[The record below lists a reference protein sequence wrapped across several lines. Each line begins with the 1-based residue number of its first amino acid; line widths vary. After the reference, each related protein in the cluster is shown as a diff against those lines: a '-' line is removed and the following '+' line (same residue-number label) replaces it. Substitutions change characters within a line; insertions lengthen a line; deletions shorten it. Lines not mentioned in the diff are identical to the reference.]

1 MPEAV
6 AKSSSWRYERREFF
20 GGIKMYIALYI
31 SSHGFGHMTR
41 CLGIIENILNAS
53 DYNLY
58 IVCGKRQNDFARV
71 YLAKYKD
78 RIIYKDLV
86 TDIGLVNKQNSLEVD
101 KLLLQKELLEFTS
114 SWENVVNDEC
124 YFLKSLNIK
133 CIVSDISPI
142 GTLVGH
148 KLQLPVVLIT
158 NFTWVEQYEYIG
170 IDEFI
175 INKYIQAYS
184 YVTKFIKY
192 DLCLPISSV
201 NCEDIN
207 EVGFTCREIDL
218 DKVDKIKQQYGKSI
232 MVTCGKSANLNT
244 INIKNFKGTIFT
256 TSGIDITCEEDC
268 NVINLPID
276 ILDTQNYIAAS
287 DMVITKAGW
296 GTIAEGIIGHTNLVL
311 IERPSAKED
320 SFNIE
325 ELKKRNL
332 AISINEEDLLDLDIE
347 KLREQLKQEID
358 YDKLNSY
365 ENDAAKVAEIILNT

>member
-1 MPEAV
+1 
-6 AKSSSWRYERREFF
+6 
-20 GGIKMYIALYI
+20 MYIALYI

-41 CLGIIENILNAS
+41 CLGIMENILKTSN
-53 DYNLY
+53 YNLY
-58 IVCGKRQNDFARV
+58 IVCNKKQNDFVRI
-71 YLAKYKD
+71 YLTKYKN

-86 TDIGLVNKQNSLEVD
+86 TDIGLINKENSLEVD
-101 KLLLQKELLEFTS
+101 KISLEQKLYDFTL
-114 SWENVVNDEC
+114 SWENVVNEEYD
-124 YFLKSLNIK
+124 FLKNLNIK

-142 GTLVGH
+142 GTLVGN
-148 KLQLPVVLIT
+148 KLKLHVVLIT

-170 IDEFI
+170 IEQSI
-175 INKYIQAYS
+175 INKYRQAYS

-192 DLCLPISSV
+192 DLCLPIGSV
-201 NCEDIN
+201 NCKDIN
-207 EVGFTCREIDL
+207 EVGFTCRNINL
-218 DKVDKIKQQYGKSI
+218 DKVEKIKQQYGKSI
-232 MVTCGKSANLNT
+232 MITCGKSANLNT
-244 INIKNFKGTIFT
+244 INIKNFKGTILT
-256 TSGIDITCEEDC
+256 TSGIEITCEDEC
-268 NVINLPID
+268 NVVNLPID
-276 ILDTQNYIAAS
+276 TLDTQNYIAAS

-347 KLREQLKQEID
+347 KLREKLKQEID

-365 ENDAAKVAEIILNT
+365 KNDAAKVAEIILNT

>member
-1 MPEAV
+1 
-6 AKSSSWRYERREFF
+6 
-20 GGIKMYIALYI
+20 MYIALYI

-41 CLGIIENILNAS
+41 CLAIIENILNTS
-53 DYNLY
+53 NYNLY
-58 IVCGKRQNDFARV
+58 IVCNKRQNDFARI

-78 RIIYKDLV
+78 RIIYKDLI
-86 TDIGLVNKQNSLEVD
+86 TDIGLINKENSLEVD
-101 KLLLQKELLEFTS
+101 KISLEEKLYNFAL
-114 SWENVVNDEC
+114 SWENVVNDE
-124 YFLKSLNIK
+124 YTFLKNINIK

-142 GTLVGH
+142 GTFVGN
-148 KLQLPVVLIT
+148 KLQLPVILIT

-170 IDEFI
+170 IDESI
-175 INKYIQAYS
+175 INKYRQAYS

-192 DLCLPISSV
+192 DLCSPINSV
-201 NCEDIN
+201 NCKDIN
-207 EVGFTCREIDL
+207 EVGFVCRNIDFN
-218 DKVDKIKQQYGKSI
+218 KIEKIKRQYGKSI
-232 MVTCGKSANLNT
+232 MITCGKSVNLNN

-256 TSGIDITCEEDC
+256 TSGIEITFEDEC
-268 NVINLPID
+268 NVVNLPID
-276 ILDTQNYIAAS
+276 TLYTQNYIAAS

-347 KLREQLKQEID
+347 KLREKLKKEID

-365 ENDAAKVAEIILNT
+365 KNDAAKVAEIILNT

>member
-1 MPEAV
+1 
-6 AKSSSWRYERREFF
+6 
-20 GGIKMYIALYI
+20 MYIALYI

-41 CLGIIENILNAS
+41 CLGIMKNILHTS

-58 IVCGKRQNDFARV
+58 VVCGKIQNDFARI

-86 TDIGLVNKQNSLEVD
+86 TDIGLVNKENSLEVD
-101 KLLLQKELLEFTS
+101 KLLLQQQLLEFTS
-114 SWENVVNDEC
+114 LWEDVVNDEC
-124 YFLKSLNIK
+124 DFLEKLNIK

-142 GTLVGH
+142 GTLVGN

-170 IDEFI
+170 IDESI
-175 INKYIQAYS
+175 IDKYRQAYS

-192 DLCLPISSV
+192 DLCLPINSV
-201 NCEDIN
+201 NCQ
-207 EVGFTCREIDL
+207 EVYEAGFTCRDIAL
-218 DKVDKIKQQYGKSI
+218 DKVEKIKQQYGKSI

-256 TSGIDITCEEDC
+256 TSGIDIPCEENC
-268 NVINLPID
+268 NIVNLPIN

-287 DMVITKAGW
+287 SIVITKAGW
-296 GTIAEGIIGHTNLVL
+296 GTIAEAVLGHTNLVL

-325 ELKKRNL
+325 KIKENKLGISIEEKDLSTIDIQSLDNELKNN
-332 AISINEEDLLDLDIE
+332 IDHE
-347 KLREQLKQEID
+347 KLNTYK
-358 YDKLNSY
+358 
-365 ENDAAKVAEIILNT
+365 NDVSKIVELILA

>member
-1 MPEAV
+1 
-6 AKSSSWRYERREFF
+6 
-20 GGIKMYIALYI
+20 MYIALYI

-41 CLGIIENILNAS
+41 CLGIMENILNTS
-53 DYNLY
+53 NYNLY
-58 IVCGKRQNDFARV
+58 IVCRKRQNDFARI

-86 TDIGLVNKQNSLEVD
+86 TDIGLINKENSLEVD
-101 KLLLQKELLEFTS
+101 KLSLHQELIKFTT
-114 SWENVVNDEC
+114 SWEDVVNDEC
-124 YFLKSLNIK
+124 DFLRNLNIK

-142 GTLVGH
+142 GNLVGH
-148 KLQLPVVLIT
+148 KLDLPVVLIT

-170 IDEFI
+170 IDESI
-175 INKYIQAYS
+175 IDKYRQAYS

-192 DLCLPISSV
+192 DLCLSISSV
-201 NCEDIN
+201 NCQEIY
-207 EVGFTCREIDL
+207 EVGFTCRNIDF
-218 DKVDKIKQQYGKSI
+218 DKVEKINQQYGKSI

-244 INIKNFKGTIFT
+244 INIKNFNGTIFT
-256 TSGIDITCEEDC
+256 TSGIEITCEEDC
-268 NVINLPID
+268 NVVNLPIN

-287 DMVITKAGW
+287 DIVITKAGW

-347 KLREQLKQEID
+347 KLREKLKQEID

-365 ENDAAKVAEIILNT
+365 KNDAAKVAEIILNT

>member
-1 MPEAV
+1 
-6 AKSSSWRYERREFF
+6 
-20 GGIKMYIALYI
+20 MYIALYI

-41 CLGIIENILNAS
+41 CLGIMENILNTS

-58 IVCGKRQNDFARV
+58 IICGKKQNDFARI

-78 RIIYKDLV
+78 RVIYKDLV
-86 TDIGLVNKQNSLEVD
+86 TDIGLVNKENSLEVD
-101 KLLLQKELLEFTS
+101 KLSLEKQLLEFTS
-114 SWENVVNDEC
+114 SWEDVVNDEC
-124 YFLKSLNIK
+124 YFLKNLNIK

-142 GTLVGH
+142 GTLVGN
-148 KLQLPVVLIT
+148 KLKLPVVLIT

-170 IDEFI
+170 IDEPI
-175 INKYIQAYS
+175 INKYRQTYS

-201 NCEDIN
+201 NCKEVN
-207 EVGFTCREIDL
+207 EVGFTSRDIDH
-218 DKVDKIKQQYGKSI
+218 DRVEKIKQQYGKSI

-244 INIKNFKGTIFT
+244 INIKNFNGTIFT

-268 NVINLPID
+268 NVVNLPID

-296 GTIAEGIIGHTNLVL
+296 GTIGEAVLGHTNLVL

-320 SFNIE
+320 SFNKEKIIE
-325 ELKKRNL
+325 IKLVISISEKDLSTIDIQNLENELKNN
-332 AISINEEDLLDLDIE
+332 IDYE
-347 KLREQLKQEID
+347 KLHTYKND
-358 YDKLNSY
+358 VDKI
-365 ENDAAKVAEIILNT
+365 AELILA

>member
-1 MPEAV
+1 
-6 AKSSSWRYERREFF
+6 
-20 GGIKMYIALYI
+20 MYIALYI

-41 CLGIIENILNAS
+41 CLGIMENILKTS

-58 IVCGKRQNDFARV
+58 IVCGKKQNDFARI

-78 RIIYKDLV
+78 RIIYRDLV
-86 TDIGLVNKQNSLEVD
+86 TDIGLVNKENSLEVD
-101 KLLLQKELLEFTS
+101 KLLLQKELLEFIS
-114 SWENVVNDEC
+114 FWKNVVNNEC
-124 YFLKSLNIK
+124 DFLRNLNIK

-158 NFTWVEQYEYIG
+158 NFTWIEQYEYIG
-170 IDEFI
+170 IDESI
-175 INKYIQAYS
+175 IDKYRQAYS

-192 DLCLPISSV
+192 DLCLPMSSI
-201 NCEDIN
+201 NCEYIN
-207 EVGFTCREIDL
+207 EAGFTCREIDL

-244 INIKNFKGTIFT
+244 INIKNFNGTIFT

-268 NVINLPID
+268 NVINLPIN

-287 DMVITKAGW
+287 HIVITKAGW
-296 GTIAEGIIGHTNLVL
+296 GTISESVLGHTNLVL

-325 ELKKRNL
+325 KIKENKLG
-332 AISINEEDLLDLDIE
+332 ISISEKDLSTIDIQSLE
-347 KLREQLKQEID
+347 NKLKNNID
-358 YDKLNSY
+358 YKKLNTY
-365 ENDAAKVAEIILNT
+365 KNDVHKIVKLILA

>member
-1 MPEAV
+1 
-6 AKSSSWRYERREFF
+6 
-20 GGIKMYIALYI
+20 MYIALYI

-41 CLGIIENILNAS
+41 CLGIMENILNTS

-58 IVCGKRQNDFARV
+58 IVCGKRQNDFARI
-71 YLAKYKD
+71 YLAEYKD

-86 TDIGLVNKQNSLEVD
+86 TDIGLINKANSLEVD
-101 KLLLQKELLEFTS
+101 KFSLQQQLLEFTS
-114 SWENVVNDEC
+114 SWEDIVNNEC
-124 YFLKSLNIK
+124 DFLKNLNIK

-142 GTLVGH
+142 GILVGN

-170 IDEFI
+170 IDESI
-175 INKYIQAYS
+175 IDKYRQAYS

-192 DLCLPISSV
+192 DLCLPISSI
-201 NCEDIN
+201 NCEDVN
-207 EVGFTCREIDL
+207 KVGFICRNIDL
-218 DKVDKIKQQYGKSI
+218 DKVEKIKKQYGKSI

-268 NVINLPID
+268 NIVNLPID

-287 DMVITKAGW
+287 SIVITKAGW
-296 GTIAEGIIGHTNLVL
+296 GTIAEAVLGHTNLVL

-347 KLREQLKQEID
+347 KLREKLKQEID

-365 ENDAAKVAEIILNT
+365 KNDAAKVAEIILNT

>member
-1 MPEAV
+1 
-6 AKSSSWRYERREFF
+6 
-20 GGIKMYIALYI
+20 MYIALYI

-41 CLGIIENILNAS
+41 CLGIMEKILNTS

-58 IVCGKRQNDFARV
+58 IVCGKKQNDFARI
-71 YLAKYKD
+71 YLAEYKD
-78 RIIYKDLV
+78 RVIYKDLV
-86 TDIGLVNKQNSLEVD
+86 TDIGLVNKKNSLEVD
-101 KLLLQKELLEFTS
+101 KSLLDKKLLEFTS
-114 SWENVVNDEC
+114 SWEKAVNDE
-124 YFLKSLNIK
+124 YNFLKSLNIK

-158 NFTWVEQYEYIG
+158 NFTWIEQYEYIG
-170 IDEFI
+170 IDESI
-175 INKYIQAYS
+175 IDKYRQAYS

-192 DLCLPISSV
+192 DLCLPINSV
-201 NCEDIN
+201 NCKEVN

-218 DKVDKIKQQYGKSI
+218 DRVEKIKKQYGKSI

-268 NVINLPID
+268 NVVNLPIN

-287 DMVITKAGW
+287 SIVITKAGW
-296 GTIAEGIIGHTNLVL
+296 GTIAEAVLGHTNLVL

-325 ELKKRNL
+325 KIKENKLGISIAEKDLNIINIHSLEEELKN
-332 AISINEEDLLDLDIE
+332 N
-347 KLREQLKQEID
+347 ID
-358 YDKLNSY
+358 YKKLNTY
-365 ENDAAKVAEIILNT
+365 KNDVDKIVSLILN

>member
-1 MPEAV
+1 
-6 AKSSSWRYERREFF
+6 
-20 GGIKMYIALYI
+20 MYIVLYI

-41 CLGIIENILNAS
+41 CLGIMENILKTS
-53 DYNLY
+53 DYSLY
-58 IVCGKRQNDFARV
+58 IVCDKKQNDFARI
-71 YLAKYKD
+71 YLEEYKD

-86 TDIGLVNKQNSLEVD
+86 TDIGLVNKKNSLEVD
-101 KLLLQKELLEFTS
+101 KVSLQQELIKFIS
-114 SWENVVNDEC
+114 SWENIVNDEC
-124 YFLKSLNIK
+124 DFLKNLNIK

-142 GTLVGH
+142 GTLVGN

-170 IDEFI
+170 IDESI

-192 DLCLPISSV
+192 DLCLPISSI

-207 EVGFTCREIDL
+207 EAGFTCRNIDL
-218 DKVDKIKQQYGKSI
+218 DRVEKIKKQYGKSI

-256 TSGIDITCEEDC
+256 TSGIDITCKEDC
-268 NVINLPID
+268 NVVNLPID
-276 ILDTQNYIAAS
+276 ILDTQNYITAS
-287 DMVITKAGW
+287 SIVITKAGW
-296 GTIAEGIIGHTNLVL
+296 GTISEAVLGHTNLVL

-347 KLREQLKQEID
+347 KLREKLKQEID

>member
-1 MPEAV
+1 
-6 AKSSSWRYERREFF
+6 
-20 GGIKMYIALYI
+20 MYIALYI

-41 CLGIIENILNAS
+41 CLGIMKNILHTS

-58 IVCGKRQNDFARV
+58 VVCGKIQNDFARI

-86 TDIGLVNKQNSLEVD
+86 TDIGLVNKENSLEVD
-101 KLLLQKELLEFTS
+101 KLLLQQQLLEFTS
-114 SWENVVNDEC
+114 LWEDVVNDEC
-124 YFLKSLNIK
+124 DFLEKLNIK

-142 GTLVGH
+142 GTLVGN

-170 IDEFI
+170 IDESI
-175 INKYIQAYS
+175 IDKYRQAYS

-192 DLCLPISSV
+192 DLCLPINSV
-201 NCEDIN
+201 NCQ
-207 EVGFTCREIDL
+207 EVYEAGFTCRDIAL
-218 DKVDKIKQQYGKSI
+218 DKVEKIKQQYGKSI

-256 TSGIDITCEEDC
+256 TSGIDITCEENC
-268 NVINLPID
+268 NIVNLPIN

-287 DMVITKAGW
+287 SIVITKAGW
-296 GTIAEGIIGHTNLVL
+296 GTIAEAVLGHTNLVL

-325 ELKKRNL
+325 KIKENKLGISIEEKDLSTIDIQSLDNELKNN
-332 AISINEEDLLDLDIE
+332 IDHE
-347 KLREQLKQEID
+347 KLNTYK
-358 YDKLNSY
+358 
-365 ENDAAKVAEIILNT
+365 NDVSKIVELILA

>member
-1 MPEAV
+1 
-6 AKSSSWRYERREFF
+6 
-20 GGIKMYIALYI
+20 MYLVFYI

-41 CLGIIENILNAS
+41 CLGIMENILNTS

-58 IVCGKRQNDFARV
+58 IVCGKRQNDFART

-86 TDIGLVNKQNSLEVD
+86 TDIGLVNKENSLEVY
-101 KLLLQKELLEFTS
+101 KLSLQQQLFEFTS
-114 SWENVVNDEC
+114 SWEDVVNDE
-124 YFLKSLNIK
+124 YDFLKDLNIK

-170 IDEFI
+170 IDESI
-175 INKYIQAYS
+175 IDKYRQAYS

-201 NCEDIN
+201 NCEEVY
-207 EVGFTCREIDL
+207 EVGFTCRNIDF
-218 DKVDKIKQQYGKSI
+218 DKVEKIKSQYGRSI

-244 INIKNFKGTIFT
+244 INIKNFNGTIFT
-256 TSGIDITCEEDC
+256 TSGINITCEEDC
-268 NVINLPID
+268 NVANLPID

-296 GTIAEGIIGHTNLVL
+296 GTIGESVLGHTNLVL

-325 ELKKRNL
+325 KIKENKLGISIKEKDLSTIDIQSLENELKN
-332 AISINEEDLLDLDIE
+332 NVDYE
-347 KLREQLKQEID
+347 KLNTYKND
-358 YDKLNSY
+358 VDKIVEL
-365 ENDAAKVAEIILNT
+365 ILA

>member
-1 MPEAV
+1 
-6 AKSSSWRYERREFF
+6 
-20 GGIKMYIALYI
+20 MYIALYI

-41 CLGIIENILNAS
+41 CLGIMENILKTSNYS
-53 DYNLY
+53 LY
-58 IVCGKRQNDFARV
+58 IVCNKKQNDFARI

-86 TDIGLVNKQNSLEVD
+86 TDIGLVNKKNSLEVD
-101 KLLLQKELLEFTS
+101 KVSLQQELIKFIS
-114 SWENVVNDEC
+114 SWENIVNDEC
-124 YFLKSLNIK
+124 DFLKNLNIK

-142 GTLVGH
+142 GTLVGN

-170 IDEFI
+170 IDESI
-175 INKYIQAYS
+175 IDKYRQAYS

-192 DLCLPISSV
+192 DLCLPISSI
-201 NCEDIN
+201 NCQEIY
-207 EVGFTCREIDL
+207 EVGFTCRDIDYNR
-218 DKVDKIKQQYGKSI
+218 VEKIKQQHGKSI

-244 INIKNFKGTIFT
+244 INIKNFNGTIFT

-268 NVINLPID
+268 NVVNLPID

-287 DMVITKAGW
+287 HIVITKAGW
-296 GTIAEGIIGHTNLVL
+296 GTIGESVLGHTNLVL

-325 ELKKRNL
+325 KIKENKLG
-332 AISINEEDLLDLDIE
+332 ISIAEKDLSTIDIQSLE
-347 KLREQLKQEID
+347 NKLKNNID
-358 YDKLNSY
+358 YKKLNTY
-365 ENDAAKVAEIILNT
+365 KNDVHKIVKLILA

>member
-1 MPEAV
+1 
-6 AKSSSWRYERREFF
+6 
-20 GGIKMYIALYI
+20 MYLAFYI

-53 DYNLY
+53 NYNLY
-58 IVCGKRQNDFARV
+58 IVCNKKQNDFAKI
-71 YLAKYKD
+71 YLAEYKD

-86 TDIGLVNKQNSLEVD
+86 TDIGLVNKENSLEVD

-114 SWENVVNDEC
+114 SWEDVVNDE
-124 YFLKSLNIK
+124 YNFLKNLNIK

-142 GTLVGH
+142 GTLVGN

-170 IDEFI
+170 IDESI
-175 INKYIQAYS
+175 TDKYRQTYS

-201 NCEDIN
+201 NCKEVY

-218 DKVDKIKQQYGKSI
+218 DKIEKIRQQYGKSI

-244 INIKNFKGTIFT
+244 INIKKFNGTIFT
-256 TSGIDITCEEDC
+256 TSGIDIICEEDC
-268 NVINLPID
+268 NVVNLPID
-276 ILDTQNYIAAS
+276 TLDTQNYIAAS
-287 DMVITKAGW
+287 EMVITKAGW

-332 AISINEEDLLDLDIE
+332 AISIKEEDLLDLDIE
-347 KLREQLKQEID
+347 KLREKLKQEID

-365 ENDAAKVAEIILNT
+365 KNDAAKVAEIILNT